1 MDIPQRIK
9 IELPYDP
16 AIPFLYIFKIIKGI
30 VSKRYLHTYILSDVT
45 HNRQKVR
52 ATEILGKNT
61 PSTLLYSSAGK
72 RLCNLHQGDLP
83 RCARLVCFP
92 CLTTPWNQEPFSVL
106 KSHIIF
112 GSISLATKLEVLE
125 TRDHVYSPLNICCL
139 MQCLAH
145 GQWLVFVD

>member
-52 ATEILGKNT
+52 ATEILGKNNAIF
-61 PSTLLYSSAGK
+61 SS
-72 RLCNLHQGDLP
+72 NI
-83 RCARLVCFP
+83 V
-92 CLTTPWNQEPFSVL
+92 
-106 KSHIIF
+106 
-112 GSISLATKLEVLE
+112 LATWHYMNEL
-125 TRDHVYSPLNICCL
+125 
-139 MQCLAH
+139 
-145 GQWLVFVD
+145 